1 MIKIVG
7 NLLFYAKNFIFK
19 NSSTPKELRRFTCFI
34 CGGRF
39 LFPITAK
46 DYMAC
51 NVCLETL
58 KDE

>member
-1 MIKIVG
+1 M
-7 NLLFYAKNFIFK
+7 
-19 NSSTPKELRRFTCFI
+19 TPKELRRFTCFM

-51 NVCLETL
+51 NDCLEHL
-58 KDE
+58 KD